1 MRALLHFPGL
11 NILKEACMS
20 NSNVSGRCISSQLS
34 RKCMTVY
41 RKISLYHGVSFQKC
55 LKFWSSNVSLG
66 MPHKSRELYSGWP
79 HCLSACSSY
88 RIWISSLSTTAT
100 VRSDNVSEEE
110 DLYVFENDAGLENEE
125 EDLFAHEIEQ
135 YLREYSAIPGIGH
148 KVFVIQP
155 AIRWG
160 PQKKYDTTPAL
171 QLAEAC
177 ALVDSVPG
185 WKVAKKDIV
194 NAREPHRKD
203 VFGTGK
209 VRELKNL
216 IKELSGVTAVFVN
229 VNILQKHQT
238 QFLKDLWEI
247 PVFDRY
253 TVILQVFKHHAK
265 TKEAKLQIALAE
277 VPYIRFRMR
286 QLQEGDVDRQIV
298 SSNDVGGDTF
308 IQNRHKILHNRER
321 KLQKILIDLKKQ
333 REVNR
338 KGRLKKIPT
347 VAVVGYTNCGKTT
360 LIKALTGDADM
371 EPKDQL
377 FATMDVTAHAG
388 LLPNK
393 MRAVFMDTVGF
404 ITDLPTS
411 LATAFAAT
419 LEDTLL
425 ADVVVHVRDI
435 SHPDTVNQKQRVLE
449 TLEKM
454 IPKTQLDSVIEVC
467 NKADLLAHIPKG
479 ADRKGDLYVSATSG
493 MGLTALQEHIQQRLI
508 ANLGLLAKKLRVPM
522 QGPHLSWL
530 YKEGTVWSAD
540 PDESEENLIVHVLL
554 SEATYEKF
562 KYHFGKVRVK

>member
-11 NILKEACMS
+11 QILKEACML
-20 NSNVSGRCISSQLS
+20 NIINGRCISSMLS
-34 RKCMTVY
+34 RKCATFY
-41 RKISLYHGVSFQKC
+41 RNISLYHGVSFQKC
-55 LKFWSSNVSLG
+55 LKFWSSNVSSG
-66 MPHKSRELYSGWP
+66 IPNKRRELYSGWP
-79 HCLSACSSY
+79 HYLSACSSY
-88 RIWISSLSTTAT
+88 WICKSSISTTAT
-100 VRSDNVSEEE
+100 VGSEKPSEEE
-110 DLYVFENDAGLENEE
+110 DLYTFENDAGLENEE
-125 EDLFAHEIEQ
+125 EDLLTVEIEQ

-148 KVFVIQP
+148 KLFVIQP

-160 PQKKYDTTPAL
+160 PQKNYNTTPAL

-177 ALVDSVPG
+177 ALVDSIPG
-185 WKVAKKDIV
+185 WKVVKKDVV

-209 VRELKNL
+209 VREMKNL

-229 VNILQKHQT
+229 VNMLQKHQT

-277 VPYIRFRMR
+277 VPYIRYRMR

-298 SSNDVGGDTF
+298 SSSDVGGDTF

-321 KLQKILIDLKKQ
+321 KLEKMLIDLKKQ

-338 KGRLKKIPT
+338 KGRLKKIPSI
-347 VAVVGYTNCGKTT
+347 AVVGYTNCGKTT
-360 LIKALTGDADM
+360 LIKTLTGDANM

-388 LLPNK
+388 VLPNK

-404 ITDLPTS
+404 ITDLPAS

-454 IPKTQLDSVIEVC
+454 IPKTQLDTVIEVC
-467 NKADLLAHIPKG
+467 NKADLLTHIPQG
-479 ADRKGDLYVSATSG
+479 SDREGDLYVSATTG
-493 MGLTALQEHIQQRLI
+493 MGLTALQERIQQRLI

-522 QGPHLSWL
+522 QGPHLCWL
-530 YKEGTVWSAD
+530 YKEGTVWSAY
-540 PDESEENLIVHVLL
+540 PDKSEENLIIHVLL
-554 SEATYEKF
+554 SESAYEKF
-562 KYHFGKVRVK
+562 KYHFGKVKVK